1 MATEYGSPG
10 SVTPAPLH
18 QICQNGAYAW
28 KLRSRVLAWRRVT
41 IADLTAAEP
50 SFTVERFEPVG
61 ERLEV
66 TGHWEGVRGRR
77 FVRPVLWL
85 HAGES
90 RRRLIAVLDH
100 KPWAADDGDAWVAA
114 FAWSGGKIEADRA
127 ELEVSSDVVV
137 ELPVPGGK
145 AAAEPRRAHK
155 RRPSE
160 LERVRE
166 QLATETR
173 ERRDL
178 QHTLEGVRRETETV
192 ARVRAERDA
201 AREEAERAR
210 ADGERLVNDEY
221 RQRQRAEAAAD
232 EATAARDLAQRQL
245 AAARASYA
253 ELEARAT
260 AAEAARDR
268 AVAARDALLAERDAA
283 IAARDRL
290 AAERDDAVAA
300 RDALAADRV
309 DSVGARSRLE
319 AERTEALA
327 ARDRLAA
334 ENEALR
340 AELAAANENRE
351 RLRVEPAAPPDPA
364 LDARLEAELAG
375 AWAQHERL
383 AAELDAARTGRERV
397 ESELVAVRAER
408 KRLER
413 DLAERERSEH
423 RSLRR
428 QPVAPQ
434 APPSR
439 IAPPRSGPALWTVR
453 AVALALVVLLLIA
466 IALVVGRVA

>member
-1 MATEYGSPG
+1 
-10 SVTPAPLH
+10 
-18 QICQNGAYAW
+18 
-28 KLRSRVLAWRRVT
+28 VT

-66 TGHWEGVRGRR
+66 TGHWQGVRGRR

-100 KPWAADDGDAWVAA
+100 KPWAAGDGDAWVAA
-114 FAWSGGKIEADRA
+114 FAWGGGKVEADRA
-127 ELEVSSDVVV
+127 ELEVGSDLVV

-145 AAAEPRRAHK
+145 AVAEPRRAHP

-166 QLATETR
+166 QLAAETR
-173 ERRDL
+173 ERREL
-178 QHTLEGVRRETETV
+178 QHALDGVRREAETL
-192 ARVRAERDA
+192 ASVRAERDA
-201 AREEAERAR
+201 AREDADRAR
-210 ADGERLVNDEY
+210 TDGERLVNDEY
-221 RQRQRAEAAAD
+221 RQRERAEAAAD
-232 EATAARDLAQRQL
+232 EATAARDLAERQL
-245 AAARASYA
+245 AVARERYG

-268 AVAARDALLAERDAA
+268 AVAARDAVLAERDAA

-300 RDALAADRV
+300 RDVLAADRV
-309 DSVGARSRLE
+309 DSAGARTRLE
-319 AERTEALA
+319 AERNEAVT

-334 ENEALR
+334 ARDRMAAESEALR
-340 AELAAANENRE
+340 SELAAANEDRD
-351 RLRVEPAAPPDPA
+351 RLRAELAVPAAAPPDPA
-364 LDARLEAELAG
+364 RSERLEAELAG

-397 ESELVAVRAER
+397 EAELVAVRAER

-413 DLAERERSEH
+413 ELAERERSEH
-423 RSLRR
+423 RPLRR
-428 QPVAPQ
+428 QTAAPPG
-434 APPSR
+434 PPSR

-466 IALVVGRVA
+466 IALVVGRVV